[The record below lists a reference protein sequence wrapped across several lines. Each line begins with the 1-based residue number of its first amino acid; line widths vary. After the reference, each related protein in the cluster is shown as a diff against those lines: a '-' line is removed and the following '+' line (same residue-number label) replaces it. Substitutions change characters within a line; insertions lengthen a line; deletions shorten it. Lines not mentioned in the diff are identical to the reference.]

1 VGGSIVLWKVVFQ
14 APQKVS
20 WGCCK

>member
-1 VGGSIVLWKVVFQ
+1 VGGSIVLWKVLFQ